1 MQPFDLR
8 RDRRGRKVLELTVM
22 GVKAIAGG
30 NRGMESPEPVEVD
43 IDEAGKRSRRSRRSG
58 VGGRNAQNQP
68 RAKDHACCKWSVHAC
83 SLNQNEM
90 PVPRCRRR
98 KDAALQSGG
107 SN

>member
-43 IDEAGKRSRRSRRSG
+43 IDEAGKRSRR
-58 VGGRNAQNQP
+58 GR
-68 RAKDHACCKWSVHAC
+68 
-83 SLNQNEM
+83 L
-90 PVPRCRRR
+90 
-98 KDAALQSGG
+98 
-107 SN
+107 